1 MTDTTLQLDD
11 TSAELK
17 AAQPTAWSAAT
28 WFAVISMAATS
39 FALVSAEFLPAGL
52 LTPMARDL
60 GISEGTAGQVVT
72 ATASVGAVTAM
83 LSNVLIGKLNRKIV
97 LVGLSALAIG
107 SNILAALANDFWLL
121 LLGRAGLG
129 IALSAFWALS
139 VAVVARLVGTNATG
153 RGMAIVTLGV
163 SLATIAAPSMG
174 ALISDWVGWRSAM
187 AMTAGLAAI
196 AMVLQWI
203 SLPTLPANTSNSLND
218 VFRLTRR
225 RGVQLGMLAILL
237 LMTGHFAGSVYV
249 RPFLEQVTHLTT
261 GLIALTLLGFGIA
274 AVIGN
279 IAGGRMADSNIRTAL
294 VTTAGLMAFAALSLV
309 LWGEHIGVAFGFA
322 TLWGFAFGMAPVV
335 LPTNL
340 SRAAPDALEAAGSL
354 MVTSFQIAITIGAV
368 VGGYAVDTFGA
379 TSPLTL
385 TAILAATTALL
396 ALLQPRNESVS

>member
-1 MTDTTLQLDD
+1 MTDTTLQIEDAAIGLDAD
-11 TSAELK
+11 AP
-17 AAQPTAWSAAT
+17 AAWSSAT
-28 WFAVISMAATS
+28 WFAVISLAATS

-83 LSNVLIGKLNRKIV
+83 LSNVLIGRLNRKAV
-97 LVGLSALAIG
+97 LVGLSALAVG
-107 SNILAALANDFWLL
+107 SNILAALATDFWLL

-139 VAVVARLVGTNATG
+139 VAVVARLVGANATG

-174 ALISDWVGWRSAM
+174 ALISDWIGWRSAM
-187 AMTAGLAAI
+187 AMTAGLAAL
-196 AMVLQWI
+196 AMLLQFL
-203 SLPTLPANTSNSLND
+203 SLPTLPATASNSLAD

-225 RGVQLGMLAILL
+225 RGIQLGMLAIVL

-249 RPFLEQVTHLTT
+249 RPFLEQVTLLTT
-261 GLIALTLLGFGIA
+261 GPIALALLGFGIA

-279 IAGGRMADSNIRTAL
+279 VAGGRMADTNIHMALAVTA
-294 VTTAGLMAFAALSLV
+294 ALMAVAALTLV
-309 LWGEHIGVAFGFA
+309 LWGSHMGVAFGFV

-335 LPTNL
+335 LPTNM

-368 VGGYAVDTFGA
+368 VGGYVVDTYGA
-379 TSPLTL
+379 TGPLTL
-385 TAILAATTALL
+385 TAVLAASTAVL
-396 ALLQPRNESVS
+396 ALLQPRS

>member
-1 MTDTTLQLDD
+1 VTDTTLQLED
-11 TSAELK
+11 
-17 AAQPTAWSAAT
+17 AAIGLDADAPAAWSSAT
-28 WFAVISMAATS
+28 WFAVISLAATS

-83 LSNVLIGKLNRKIV
+83 LSNVLIGRLNRKAV
-97 LVGLSALAIG
+97 LVGLSALAVG
-107 SNILAALANDFWLL
+107 SNILAALATDFWLL

-139 VAVVARLVGTNATG
+139 VAVVARLVGANATG

-174 ALISDWVGWRSAM
+174 ALISDWIGWRSAM
-187 AMTAGLAAI
+187 AMTAGLAAL
-196 AMVLQWI
+196 AMLLQLL
-203 SLPTLPANTSNSLND
+203 SLPTLPATASNSLAD

-225 RGVQLGMLAILL
+225 RGIQLGMLAILL

-249 RPFLEQVTHLTT
+249 RPFLEQVTLLTT
-261 GLIALTLLGFGIA
+261 GPIALALLGFGIA

-279 IAGGRMADSNIRTAL
+279 VAGGRMADTNIHMALAVTA
-294 VTTAGLMAFAALSLV
+294 ALMAVAALTLV
-309 LWGEHIGVAFGFA
+309 LWGSHIGVAFGFV

-335 LPTNL
+335 LPTNM

-368 VGGYAVDTFGA
+368 VGGYVVDTYGA
-379 TSPLTL
+379 TGPLTL
-385 TAILAATTALL
+385 TAVLAASTAVL
-396 ALLQPRNESVS
+396 ALLQPRS

>member
-1 MTDTTLQLDD
+1 MTDTTSQLDD
-11 TSAELK
+11 PAMGLDSTGPS
-17 AAQPTAWSAAT
+17 AWSATT
-28 WFAVISMAATS
+28 WFAVVSMAATS

-72 ATASVGAVTAM
+72 ATASVGAVTAL
-83 LSNVLIGKLNRKIV
+83 LSNVLIGKLNRKTV

-107 SNILAALANDFWLL
+107 SNLLAALATDFWLL

-129 IALSAFWALS
+129 IALSGFWALS

-174 ALISDWVGWRSAM
+174 ALISDWIGWRAAM

-196 AMVLQWI
+196 ALLLQI
-203 SLPTLPANTSNSLND
+203 LSLPTLPASTSNSLSD

-225 RGVQLGMLAILL
+225 RTVQLGMLAILL

-249 RPFLEQVTHLTT
+249 RPFLEQVTLLGT
-261 GLIALTLLGFGIA
+261 GAVALALLGFGIA

-279 IAGGRMADSNIRTAL
+279 VAGGRLADANIRTAL
-294 VTTAGLMAFAALSLV
+294 AVTGALMAFAALALV
-309 LWGEHIGVAFGFA
+309 VWGAHSGIAFA
-322 TLWGFAFGMAPVV
+322 LVTLWGFAFGMAPVV

-340 SRAAPDALEAAGSL
+340 SRGAADALEAAGSL
-354 MVTSFQIAITIGAV
+354 MVASFQVAISIGALF
-368 VGGYAVDTFGA
+368 GGYVVDYYGA
-379 TSPLTL
+379 AAPLTL
-385 TAILAATTALL
+385 TAVLAVSTIIL
-396 ALLQPRNESVS
+396 ALLQPRG

>member
-1 MTDTTLQLDD
+1 MTDTTLQLED
-11 TSAELK
+11 
-17 AAQPTAWSAAT
+17 AAIGLDADAPAAWSAAT
-28 WFAVISMAATS
+28 WFAVISLAATS

-83 LSNVLIGKLNRKIV
+83 LSNVLIGRLNRKAV
-97 LVGLSALAIG
+97 LVGLSALAVG
-107 SNILAALANDFWLL
+107 SNILAALATDFWLL

-139 VAVVARLVGTNATG
+139 VAVVARLVGANATG

-174 ALISDWVGWRSAM
+174 ALISDWIGWRSAM
-187 AMTAGLAAI
+187 AMTAGLAAL
-196 AMVLQWI
+196 AMLLQFL
-203 SLPTLPANTSNSLND
+203 SLPTLPATASNSLAD

-225 RGVQLGMLAILL
+225 RGIQLGMLAIVL

-249 RPFLEQVTHLTT
+249 RPFLEQVTLLTT
-261 GLIALTLLGFGIA
+261 GPIALALLGFGIA

-279 IAGGRMADSNIRTAL
+279 VAGGRMADTNIHMALAVTA
-294 VTTAGLMAFAALSLV
+294 ALMAVAALTLV
-309 LWGEHIGVAFGFA
+309 LWGSHMGVAFGFV

-335 LPTNL
+335 LPTNM
-340 SRAAPDALEAAGSL
+340 SRAAADALEAAGSL

-368 VGGYAVDTFGA
+368 VGGYVVDTYGA
-379 TSPLTL
+379 TGPLTL
-385 TAILAATTALL
+385 TAVLAASTAVL
-396 ALLQPRNESVS
+396 ALLQPRS

>member
-11 TSAELK
+11 AVTELD
-17 AAQPTAWSAAT
+17 AVAPAAWSAST
-28 WFAVISMAATS
+28 WFAVLSMAATS

-83 LSNVLIGKLNRKIV
+83 LSNVLIGRLNRKIV
-97 LVGLSALAIG
+97 LVGLSALAIA
-107 SNILAALANDFWLL
+107 SNILAAVATDFWLL

-174 ALISDWVGWRSAM
+174 ALISDWLGWRSAM
-187 AMTAGLAAI
+187 AMTAGLAAL
-196 AMVLQWI
+196 AMLLQWI
-203 SLPTLPANTSNSLND
+203 SLPTLPASTSNSLID
-218 VFRLTRR
+218 VLRLTRR
-225 RGVQLGMLAILL
+225 RGIQLGMLAILL

-249 RPFLEQVTHLTT
+249 RPFLEQVTLLTT
-261 GLIALTLLGFGIA
+261 GPIALALLGFGIA

-279 IAGGRMADSNIRTAL
+279 MAGGRMADTNIRTAL
-294 VTTAGLMAFAALSLV
+294 VTTAALMALAALALV
-309 LWGEHIGVAFGFA
+309 LWGAHIGVAFGFA
-322 TLWGFAFGMAPVV
+322 TLWGLAFGMAPVV

-368 VGGYAVDTFGA
+368 VGGYVVDTFGA
-379 TSPLTL
+379 TAPLTL
-385 TAILAATTALL
+385 TAVLAAATALL
-396 ALLQPRNESVS
+396 AILQPRS